1 MRIQLGLALMMCSM
15 LCNVALGQNT
25 KDQSVAHQAHE
36 VIVIAVPLL
45 VIILVSIYYIKY
57 ILSDL
62 LKPSAHRE
70 MKISSEI
77 SEMFDDFQSIKN
89 PLIFSLLWFVPWAL
103 LSFALYYLL
112 NDDNHKDF
120 MGISLSLIFAAV
132 ILNFNYSMTLI
143 PQAFAILWHR
153 GIIGSKVSEQSG
165 KDEISEAYELEA
177 FPEKPTELL
186 ESEYKAF
193 INNFEKRMN
202 YLSGQLGFGV
212 ICALIGVLAGF
223 WEYTN
228 SEEFQGDYFK
238 FHESHYFENSYF
250 YAFLGLLVGL
260 MVWRLLT
267 ESWYI
272 SLLPMSFNISPQ
284 WNHPDKCGGL
294 SPLGNLCLQNAL
306 MVGIFSSFFGGWIIL
321 PQIVPFFAGYS
332 YYSTFYIYILIIS
345 VTVGPMTFFLPV
357 WNVHQVMVLKRKI
370 VLLNLD
376 QLNQKIDYLENKLLY
391 QKDEIHSEISRK
403 MLGKLEVAKNVKNLY
418 NGIPVWPFEPIIL
431 HKFYLSIIL
440 PLLIVSIGE
449 IIKILIDR
457 ILGV

>member
-1 MRIQLGLALMMCSM
+1 M
-15 LCNVALGQNT
+15 
-25 KDQSVAHQAHE
+25 
-36 VIVIAVPLL
+36 
-45 VIILVSIYYIKY
+45 
-57 ILSDL
+57 
-62 LKPSAHRE
+62 
-70 MKISSEI
+70 
-77 SEMFDDFQSIKN
+77 
-89 PLIFSLLWFVPWAL
+89 
-103 LSFALYYLL
+103 
-112 NDDNHKDF
+112 
-120 MGISLSLIFAAV
+120 
-132 ILNFNYSMTLI
+132 
-143 PQAFAILWHR
+143 
-153 GIIGSKVSEQSG
+153 
-165 KDEISEAYELEA
+165 
-177 FPEKPTELL
+177 
-186 ESEYKAF
+186 
-193 INNFEKRMN
+193 
-202 YLSGQLGFGV
+202 
-212 ICALIGVLAGF
+212 
-223 WEYTN
+223 
-228 SEEFQGDYFK
+228 
-238 FHESHYFENSYF
+238 
-250 YAFLGLLVGL
+250 
-260 MVWRLLT
+260 
-267 ESWYI
+267 
-272 SLLPMSFNISPQ
+272 
-284 WNHPDKCGGL
+284 
-294 SPLGNLCLQNAL
+294 GNLCLQNAL